1 MNRRLGNPRQ
11 LMISRDPSSQVAVA
25 PESIRGSQAWF
36 GFVYLSA
43 WQPQIRTH
51 DRPEAQSVTEK

>member
-1 MNRRLGNPRQ
+1 
-11 LMISRDPSSQVAVA
+11 MISRDPSSQVAVA